1 MPLGLTRDKAVVVDY
16 DPRWPTLF
24 EEERSR
30 ISSVVGHIA
39 AGVHHVGSTSI
50 PGMAAKPILDIA
62 VMLRE
67 FQDGERCI
75 GPMESIGYSHRGLND
90 DIPGDRF
97 FVKSLPPRERGS
109 GGEEVR
115 THILHM
121 YPLDSP
127 IARNHLAFRDYLIA
141 HPELAAE
148 YMQLK
153 FTLADRHPDDRVSY
167 SKGKASFISAVLA
180 KAAGELQ

>member
-1 MPLGLTRDKAVVVDY
+1 MPLGLTRGKAVVVDY
-16 DPRWPTLF
+16 DPQWPTLF
-24 EEERSR
+24 EEERAR
-30 ISSVVGHIA
+30 IASAVGHIV

-75 GPMESIGYSHRGLND
+75 GPLESIGYTHRGLNP

-97 FVKSLPPRERGS
+97 FVKGLPPRERGP
-109 GGEEVR
+109 GGEEIR

-127 IARNHLAFRDYLIA
+127 LAHNHLAFRDYLIA
-141 HPELAAE
+141 QPKLAAE
-148 YMQLK
+148 YAQLK
-153 FTLADRHPDDRVSY
+153 FALADKYPDDRVSY
-167 SKGKASFISAVLA
+167 GKGKASFIRAVLA

>member
-1 MPLGLTRDKAVVVDY
+1 MPLGLTRGKAVVVDY
-16 DPRWPTLF
+16 DPQWPMLF
-24 EEERSR
+24 EEERAR
-30 ISSVVGHIA
+30 IQSAVGHIA

-75 GPMESIGYSHRGLND
+75 EPMESIGYTHRGLND

-97 FVKSLPPRERGS
+97 FVKGLPPREGGS

-121 YPLDSP
+121 YPLGSP
-127 IARNHLAFRDYLIA
+127 LAQNHLAFRDYLIA
-141 HPELAAE
+141 QPELAAE

-167 SKGKASFISAVLA
+167 SKGKASFIRAVLA
-180 KAAGELQ
+180 KAAGEL

>member
-1 MPLGLTRDKAVVVDY
+1 MPLGLTRGKAVIVDY
-16 DPRWPTLF
+16 DPRWPALF
-24 EEERSR
+24 EEERAR
-30 ISSVVGHIA
+30 ISSAIGHMV

-75 GPMESIGYSHRGLND
+75 GPLESIGYTHRGLNP

-97 FVKSLPPRERGS
+97 FVKGHPPREGGSRG
-109 GGEEVR
+109 EVR
-115 THILHM
+115 THFLHM

-127 IARNHLAFRDYLIA
+127 LAQNHLAFRDYLIA
-141 HPELAAE
+141 QPKLAAE

-167 SKGKASFISAVLA
+167 GKGKATFIRAVLA
-180 KAAGELQ
+180 RAAGDLQ

>member
-1 MPLGLTRDKAVVVDY
+1 MPLGVPRSKAVVVPY
-16 DPRWPTLF
+16 DPLWPVLF
-24 EEERSR
+24 EGERTR
-30 ISSVVGHIA
+30 ITSVVGDLV

-62 VMLRE
+62 VLLRE
-67 FQDGERCI
+67 FEDGERCI
-75 GPMESIGYSHRGLND
+75 DPLESIGYTHRGLND

-97 FVKSLPPRERGS
+97 LVKGHPPQERSS

-121 YPLDSP
+121 YTLDSP
-127 IARNHLAFRDYLIA
+127 IAQNHLAFREYLIA
-141 HPELAAE
+141 QPKLAAE

-153 FTLADRHPDDRVSY
+153 FSLADRHPDDRASY
-167 SKGKASFISAVLA
+167 SRGKRSFIRAVLA
-180 KAAGELQ
+180 KAAGEFR